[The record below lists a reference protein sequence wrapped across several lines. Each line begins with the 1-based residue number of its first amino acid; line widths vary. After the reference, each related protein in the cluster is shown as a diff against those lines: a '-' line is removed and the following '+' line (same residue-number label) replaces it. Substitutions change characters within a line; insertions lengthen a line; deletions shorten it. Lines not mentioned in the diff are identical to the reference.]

1 MYFHVC
7 GHVYIKID
15 YFTASS
21 LFCSH
26 SLRRTRSERARRRLN
41 CLFVWTVSN
50 KKPEDFSAETKQ
62 AFSRQ
67 SNCQLRPSVTDLF
80 FFGSF
85 HRNVML
91 VDEVVVPELRFVAL
105 FTKCLTFGM
114 LL

>member
-62 AFSRQ
+62 AF
-67 SNCQLRPSVTDLF
+67 LDKVTVSSGHLSPTCF